1 MLHFPISTTGVLAL
15 LCVGDGTHVWLSNAA
30 CFLNK
35 GQEVETGEKAPHAG
49 SGYKRVDS
57 SSCWMRRA
65 QMAIPKEKGCSQES
79 SPSGQPN
86 GGQGTREQAADS
98 GSSEQSSIPQKK
110 KKRKGEG
117 NSSERWPG
125 SQNRGPP
132 ESGNS
137 CSGGQRA
144 CPAQICAGSSPLA
157 GAAAPTTPPQA
168 LPHQWWQYRE
178 PWAGSSRAGSAH
190 SLHHPSMS
198 Q

>member
-65 QMAIPKEKGCSQES
+65 QMAIPKEKGGSQES

-98 GSSEQSSIPQKK
+98 GSSEQSSIPQK

>member
-65 QMAIPKEKGCSQES
+65 QMAIPKEKGGSQES

-110 KKRKGEG
+110 KKGKGKGIAQNAGLAPRTGALRKAETAA
-117 NSSERWPG
+117 
-125 SQNRGPP
+125 QAD
-132 ESGNS
+132 SGLV
-137 CSGGQRA
+137 QRRY
-144 CPAQICAGSSPLA
+144 AQARVP
-157 GAAAPTTPPQA
+157 
-168 LPHQWWQYRE
+168 
-178 PWAGSSRAGSAH
+178 
-190 SLHHPSMS
+190 
-198 Q
+198 